1 MKHLFNRHV
10 PLVLLL
16 LTFSGVWGQEGTYF
30 TLEDFLLQGPVKQC
44 VVRANYG
51 KETFAF
57 DRLGRLLKTRTEYN
71 DKDYDITFYKYSDS
85 LLTER
90 RDEVYREGRFDPATS
105 MAHIYQRDTT
115 ENKKTEWIVSY
126 DKSYTE
132 QLEQYYNASGQ
143 LVREVRVDE
152 DGTDETLVD
161 YSTYE
166 GETTATYTRNGNLV
180 KSIRYSRKTEGESP
194 REVELTKY
202 YQDGEPQRAIETIKN
217 TDGQVLKETRF
228 MYETD
233 KTSFV
238 PAETVEWTYDPSGF
252 PLSKT
257 RKTRDSKGALS
268 LVKTQE
274 YIYQMDGSDPP
285 NWVRQITVPENTFV
299 VRGITYYEPQ
309 METPAADSLRN

>member
-1 MKHLFNRHV
+1 MKHPF
-10 PLVLLL
+10 PYQITFLLYFL
-16 LTFSGVWGQEGTYF
+16 AISGLQAQERAYF

-57 DRLGRLLKTRTEYN
+57 DRFGRLLKTRTEYN

-90 RDEVYREGRFDPATS
+90 RDEVYREGNFDPATS
-105 MAHIYQRDTT
+105 MAHIYQRDTL
-115 ENKKTEWIVSY
+115 ENRKTEWIISY

-132 QLEQYYNASGQ
+132 QLDRYYNDSGQ
-143 LVREVRVDE
+143 LVREVRADA

-161 YSTYE
+161 YSTYK
-166 GETTATYTRNGNLV
+166 GETTATYTRNGNLM
-180 KSIRYSRKTEGESP
+180 KTIRYSRKSEGESA

-202 YQDGEPQRAIETIKN
+202 YQDGEPQKALETIVN
-217 TDGQVLKETRF
+217 IDGQVLKETHF
-228 MYETD
+228 IYDSD
-233 KTSFV
+233 KTSFL

-257 RKTRDSKGALS
+257 RKTRNSDGSYSLAGA
-268 LVKTQE
+268 QE

-285 NWVRQITVPENTFV
+285 NWVRQVTVPDNTFV
-299 VRGITYYEPQ
+299 VRAITYYEPLAT
-309 METPAADSLRN
+309 TPAADSLRN